1 VDDLIAKIKARD
13 DAYNEVEG
21 TIALDDD
28 YEQCAAD
35 RRALL
40 GELAEA
46 REALRVYGRHLDSCG
61 DADSYNHAEIP
72 SCGCGFDAFL
82 AAKDVVPPATQRF
95 VNAWN
100 ERAAAMA
107 KEGER

>member
-1 VDDLIAKIKARD
+1 MDDLIAKIKARD

-40 GELAEA
+40 GKLAEA
-46 REALRVYGRHLDSCG
+46 RELLREARDPVEYAMSQAITGRHPEMAGTMQSLLNRID
-61 DADSYNHAEIP
+61 
-72 SCGCGFDAFL
+72 
-82 AAKDVVPPATQRF
+82 AAKAEPKKP
-95 VNAWN
+95 
-100 ERAAAMA
+100 
-107 KEGER
+107 

>member
-1 VDDLIAKIKARD
+1 MDDLIAKIKARD

-46 REALRVYGRHLDSCG
+46 LELLANIHGEIGCTVTMGPGLTHALSQ
-61 DADSYNHAEIP
+61 AI
-72 SCGCGFDAFL
+72 
-82 AAKDVVPPATQRF
+82 AAIAKPLEVP
-95 VNAWN
+95 
-100 ERAAAMA
+100 
-107 KEGER
+107 K